1 MAIDEQS
8 PTSVTSVTNEY
19 SFAADEIEEQE
30 AAEGKNGRRR
40 KALCQTEALLPSLAS
55 AGGDGAGRIW
65 PHPRRRL
72 RGFGTSVV
80 S

>member
-40 KALCQTEALLPSLAS
+40 KALCHRRPPCGPVALPRQAEMARGGSGRIHVAGSEALAQ
-55 AGGDGAGRIW
+55 AW
-65 PHPRRRL
+65 
-72 RGFGTSVV
+72 
-80 S
+80 